1 MLTTK
6 KGPKMTM
13 NIEELDQETLK
24 KLGLSKPKKY
34 TFLAEHERQF
44 AIKVLNVIS
53 GIKQN
58 ERNRVLRRALKMNEA

>member
-1 MLTTK
+1 
-6 KGPKMTM
+6 MTM
-13 NIEELDQETLK
+13 NIEELDQDTLK

-58 ERNRVLRRALKMNEA
+58 ERSRVLRRALKMNQA